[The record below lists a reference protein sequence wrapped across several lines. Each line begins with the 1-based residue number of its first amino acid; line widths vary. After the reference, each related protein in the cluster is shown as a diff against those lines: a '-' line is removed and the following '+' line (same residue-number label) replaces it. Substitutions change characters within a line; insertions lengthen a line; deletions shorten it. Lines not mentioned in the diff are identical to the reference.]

1 MYNAV
6 FQAQGQPPHTPHF
19 SQELEA
25 RRRQLEEQGDQMSST
40 QPAAQLRAAIQEL
53 RGELVQMDV
62 RVGVLQ
68 HLLLRTW

>member
-1 MYNAV
+1 
-6 FQAQGQPPHTPHF
+6 
-19 SQELEA
+19 
-25 RRRQLEEQGDQMSST
+25 MSST
-40 QPAAQLRAAIQEL
+40 QPAAQLWGAIQEL